1 MFQCYP
7 EILLVDITYKL
18 NDLRLPLYVML
29 VVDGNGESEIV
40 GLMLAA
46 DERQE
51 TIRQMMV
58 YFKDLNPKWNEIN
71 CGMADKDMTERQVIK
86 EELPQAGLLICLFH
100 TMRTFRREVPT
111 EKMGISNDER
121 IQALEIL
128 QCMAYSKSELSYQ
141 VLYEQLLST
150 RLYTVIQYFND
161 NWHPI
166 RNEWVEGYKN
176 KYTNFLNS
184 TNKSVGKHKSKV
196 ESCRIKPFV
205 FARV

>member
-7 EILLVDITYKL
+7 EILLVDATYKL

-71 CGMADKDMTERQVIK
+71 CVMADNDMTERQVIT

-100 TMRTFRREVPT
+100 TMRTFRREVTT

-128 QCMAYSKSELSYQ
+128 QCRPDL
-141 VLYEQLLST
+141 
-150 RLYTVIQYFND
+150 IQ
-161 NWHPI
+161 
-166 RNEWVEGYKN
+166 
-176 KYTNFLNS
+176 
-184 TNKSVGKHKSKV
+184 
-196 ESCRIKPFV
+196 
-205 FARV
+205 